1 MNKKILCIFLF
12 FITFFIGITNV
23 RAITCAEI
31 DEKIELYNHHQT
43 ELENVDCSNNNDE
56 KVVATCN
63 DSNMAKNAIV
73 IELMRLNDNG
83 SICEAKQAEVDA
95 IIEENKDKCAKV
107 LDETFTDSVNRVLVL
122 FYIIGPILLVV
133 FGTVDYAKA
142 VVSSD
147 QELLRNANKR
157 FFKRLTATILLV
169 LTPVL
174 VNLILSFNTS
184 DYQLSGNSY
193 SCEYTYSAYF
203 KNWNIVYKPKQKKTT
218 SKSSSSG
225 NAAIGGEN
233 IDGYTIFKQGDPA
246 WGEKRLL
253 ASSSHTI
260 HTAGCALT
268 SVAMAIVNSGVETT
282 EAINPGT
289 LNDILL
295 KNGAYSGGCIV
306 WSGSKFATNSKFTC
320 SDSSAT
326 ISGNISNKAS
336 QLASYISQGYYPVI
350 QVKYG
355 TDSFTHYVT
364 VFKVENGNI
373 YAGDPA
379 TGTLSILNNT
389 SYPIATDSY
398 SAQAVLYQKE

>member
-83 SICEAKQAEVDA
+83 SICEAKQAEVNA

-107 LDETFTDSVNRVLVL
+107 LDETFTDSVNKVLVL

-147 QELLRNANKR
+147 QELLRNANKI
-157 FFKRLTATILLV
+157 FCKRLTATILLV

-193 SCEYTYSAYF
+193 SCSYTYTAYF
-203 KNWNIVYKPKQKKTT
+203 KNWNIVYKPKQKK
-218 SKSSSSG
+218 KSSSSSSG
-225 NAAIGGEN
+225 YKSVELTDGELAWPFP
-233 IDGYTIFKQGDPA
+233 GHYTITSGFGPRSCNGCSSNHKGIDIGANGADGLPTVAAGDGTVIVVQNQITSARGRYVVVSHGAYDTLYQHLASTTVKEGDSVSKGDQVGVVGGSGSYSNCPYQGSGDHCYANHLHFEVHVGGFTSNNANTTDPA
-246 WGEKRLL
+246 KYLGYP
-253 ASSSHTI
+253 
-260 HTAGCALT
+260 
-268 SVAMAIVNSGVETT
+268 SVCGSCSK
-282 EAINPGT
+282 
-289 LNDILL
+289 DI
-295 KNGAYSGGCIV
+295 S
-306 WSGSKFATNSKFTC
+306 
-320 SDSSAT
+320 
-326 ISGNISNKAS
+326 
-336 QLASYISQGYYPVI
+336 SYI
-350 QVKYG
+350 K
-355 TDSFTHYVT
+355 
-364 VFKVENGNI
+364 K
-373 YAGDPA
+373 
-379 TGTLSILNNT
+379 
-389 SYPIATDSY
+389 
-398 SAQAVLYQKE
+398 